1 MKENNLFRDVVV
13 VADDFTG
20 ANDAGVSLALSGKTV
35 SVAFQTP
42 FTQTVDALVIN
53 TDSRALRAAEA
64 AEKVAVLGADIAE
77 ARWLI
82 KRLIPRCAACRGRN
96 RGP

>member
-20 ANDAGVSLALSGKTV
+20 ANDAGVSLALSGKKV

-53 TDSRALRAAEA
+53 T
-64 AEKVAVLGADIAE
+64 K
-77 ARWLI
+77 
-82 KRLIPRCAACRGRN
+82 IPIPVR
-96 RGP
+96 